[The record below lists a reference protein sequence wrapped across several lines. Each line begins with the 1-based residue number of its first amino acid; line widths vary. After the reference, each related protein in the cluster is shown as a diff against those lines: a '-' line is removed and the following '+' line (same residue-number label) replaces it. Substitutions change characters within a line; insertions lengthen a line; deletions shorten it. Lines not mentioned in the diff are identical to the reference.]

1 MARILVI
8 EDSMYQRTKIT
19 KVLETEGHL
28 VLTASNGREGLL
40 TAASSEPDCVLL
52 DLIMPEMGGLEVLQE
67 LYDKKLSLPV
77 IVHTADIQ
85 ETTRQHCLEL
95 GAIAFI
101 NKPLKPEE
109 LLEVADF
116 SGGERGKVGG
126 VTHR

>member
-109 LLEVADF
+109 LLEAVQRALAAK
-116 SGGERGKVGG
+116 GRAQ
-126 VTHR
+126 

>member
-19 KVLETEGHL
+19 KVLESEGHL
-28 VLTASNGREGLL
+28 VLAASNGREGLL

-109 LLEVADF
+109 LLEAVQRALAAK
-116 SGGERGKVGG
+116 GRAQ
-126 VTHR
+126 